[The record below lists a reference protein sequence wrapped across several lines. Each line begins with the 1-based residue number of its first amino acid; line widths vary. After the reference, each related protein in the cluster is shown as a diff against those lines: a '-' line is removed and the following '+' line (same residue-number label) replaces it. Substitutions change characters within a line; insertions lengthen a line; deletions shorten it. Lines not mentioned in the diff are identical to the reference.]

1 MVCPT
6 CGHDAPEP
14 YDEAAELARL
24 DGLAT
29 ALGVPRAKVTP
40 ATLEAAGKVAGVPWH
55 DVTPARLVG
64 KLTAARKA
72 VDDILNAP
80 REPK

>member
-1 MVCPT
+1 MLCPT

-40 ATLEAAGKVAGVPWH
+40 ATLEAAGKVAGVAWH
-55 DVTPARLVG
+55 EVTPERLVG
-64 KLTAARKA
+64 KLAAVRKA
-72 VDDILNAP
+72 VAEAAKAKP
-80 REPK
+80 